1 MMFNKY
7 KKTISKIN
15 KLRKKYNQMPDF
27 ELIETIKNLKE
38 NYKNNKN
45 LNKLLP
51 DVFAIVRE
59 ASKRT
64 LNMEHFDVQLMGGIV
79 LNEGKIAE
87 SPTGSGKTLIAT
99 CPAVLNAITEK
110 SVIIVTVNEYL
121 AKRDSMEM
129 GKIYN
134 FLGLTVGCI
143 LHDMT
148 NLEKQNEY
156 KKDIVYVTN
165 SELGFDYLRDNLVLK
180 QEDKVLR
187 PFYFCIIDEVD
198 SVLID
203 DAKTPLIISGQ
214 SEKDTSLYVAADLL
228 AKKMTR
234 GKYENL
240 SKLEIMSGNVNEDGD
255 FIVLEK
261 EKQVILTE
269 NGIKKTEDFF
279 HIDNLSDP
287 ENADII
293 HHIEVA
299 LKANYIMK
307 KNRDYIISEKENGKQ
322 IEIVDEFI
330 GRVMEGRRFSDGL
343 HQAIEAKESVEIKKA
358 SNTFATITYQNFFNK
373 FPKKSGMTGTAKTE
387 EKEFKNTY
395 KLPVVIIPPNVP
407 TKRKDKKDLVFA
419 TKKDKYN
426 EIINE
431 IKNTH
436 KTGQPILVGTTNIVT
451 SELLDKMLK
460 KEGLNANVLNAKY
473 IEKEAEI
480 ISHAGEVGMITIATN
495 MAGRGTDIKITEEAK
510 NLGGLKIIGSE
521 KHESRRIDNQLRG
534 RAGRQGDPGETRF
547 YVSLED
553 NLIKLFANEN
563 TINTFQSIHN
573 DGQAIDSILLR
584 KAIENAQK
592 NIENNHYGIRD
603 NLLQYDKINN
613 EQRENIYN
621 ERNIIMNSEDLR
633 LFLLEI
639 ANDVLDDII
648 NNNAPQNVNVLTN
661 EIFGISSDNKNKMQY
676 KKELMGKLKNILDEN
691 EIIINNLDDIDKFEN
706 LIKTMILKT
715 IDENW
720 KEHLMNLEKLKE
732 SISLQSYGQKNPLIE
747 YKISSNK
754 LFNDMLKHIKKSICK
769 FVFRMKITFG
779 ENELV

>member
-1 MMFNKY
+1 MFNKY

-15 KLRKKYNQMPDF
+15 KLRKKYSQMSDF
-27 ELIETIKNLKE
+27 ELKENIKKLKE

-45 LNKLLP
+45 LNKILP
-51 DVFAIVRE
+51 DVFSIVRE

-99 CPAVLNAITEK
+99 CPAILNAITGQ

-187 PFYFCIIDEVD
+187 HFYFCIIDEVD

-240 SKLEIMSGNVNEDGD
+240 SKLEIMSGNINEDGD

-269 NGIKKTEDFF
+269 NGIKKTENFL
-279 HIDNLSDP
+279 HINNLSDP

-322 IEIVDEFI
+322 IEIVDEFT

-495 MAGRGTDIKITEEAK
+495 MAGRGTDIKLTEEAK

-563 TINTFQSIHN
+563 TINTFQSINN

-621 ERNIIMNSEDLR
+621 ERNIIMNCEDLR
-633 LFLLEI
+633 HFLLEI

-648 NNNAPQNVNVLTN
+648 TNNDTQNVNVLTN
-661 EIFGISSDNKNKMQY
+661 EIFGISSDNKNKMQC

-754 LFNDMLKHIKKSICK
+754 LFNDMLKTIKKSICK
-769 FVFRMKITFG
+769 FVFRMKIEFG

>member
-15 KLRKKYNQMPDF
+15 KLRKKYSQMSDF
-27 ELIETIKNLKE
+27 ELKKNIKKLKE

-45 LNKLLP
+45 LNKILP

-121 AKRDSMEM
+121 AKRDSLEM

-180 QEDKVLR
+180 QEDKILR

-269 NGIKKTEDFF
+269 NGIKKTENFF
-279 HIDNLSDP
+279 HINNLSDP

-322 IEIVDEFI
+322 IEIVDEFT

-431 IKNTH
+431 IKKTH

-495 MAGRGTDIKITEEAK
+495 MAGRGTDIKLTEEAK

-648 NNNAPQNVNVLTN
+648 NNNDPKNVNVLTN

-706 LIKTMILKT
+706 LIRTMILKT

>member
-45 LNKLLP
+45 LNKILP

-99 CPAVLNAITEK
+99 CPAVLNAITGQ

-180 QEDKVLR
+180 QENKVLR

-269 NGIKKTEDFF
+269 NGIKKTENFF
-279 HIDNLSDP
+279 HINNLSDP

-293 HHIEVA
+293 HHVEVA

-307 KNRDYIISEKENGKQ
+307 KNRDYIVSEKENGKQ
-322 IEIVDEFI
+322 IEIVDEFT

-343 HQAIEAKESVEIKKA
+343 HQAIEAKENVEIKKA
-358 SNTFATITYQNFFNK
+358 SNTFATITYQNFF
-373 FPKKSGMTGTAKTE
+373 KKSGMTGTAKTE

-563 TINTFQSIHN
+563 TINTFKSINN

-621 ERNIIMNSEDLR
+621 ERNIIMNGEDLR
-633 LFLLEI
+633 PFLLAI
-639 ANDVLDDII
+639 ADDVLADII
-648 NNNAPQNVNVLTN
+648 NNNYPQSVNVLIN

-676 KKELMGKLKNILDEN
+676 KKELMSKLKNILDEN
-691 EIIINNLDDIDKFEN
+691 EIIINNLDDVDKFEN
-706 LIKTMILKT
+706 FIKEMILKT

-769 FVFRMKITFG
+769 FVFKMKIEFG
-779 ENELV
+779 ENKVG

>member
-1 MMFNKY
+1 
-7 KKTISKIN
+7 
-15 KLRKKYNQMPDF
+15 
-27 ELIETIKNLKE
+27 
-38 NYKNNKN
+38 
-45 LNKLLP
+45 
-51 DVFAIVRE
+51 
-59 ASKRT
+59 
-64 LNMEHFDVQLMGGIV
+64 
-79 LNEGKIAE
+79 
-87 SPTGSGKTLIAT
+87 
-99 CPAVLNAITEK
+99 
-110 SVIIVTVNEYL
+110 
-121 AKRDSMEM
+121 
-129 GKIYN
+129 
-134 FLGLTVGCI
+134 
-143 LHDMT
+143 MT

-165 SELGFDYLRDNLVLK
+165 SELGFDYLRDNLALK

-255 FIVLEK
+255 FIVIEK
-261 EKQVILTE
+261 DKQVILTE

-279 HIDNLSDP
+279 HINNLSDP

-293 HHIEVA
+293 HHVEVA

-307 KNRDYIISEKENGKQ
+307 KNRDYIISEKDGCKQ
-322 IEIVDEFI
+322 IEIVDEFT

-621 ERNIIMNSEDLR
+621 ERNIIMNCEDLR
-633 LFLLEI
+633 PFLLEI

-648 NNNAPQNVNVLTN
+648 NNNDIQNVNVLTN
-661 EIFGISSDNKNKMQY
+661 EIFGISSDNKKY
-676 KKELMGKLKNILDEN
+676 
-691 EIIINNLDDIDKFEN
+691 
-706 LIKTMILKT
+706 
-715 IDENW
+715 
-720 KEHLMNLEKLKE
+720 
-732 SISLQSYGQKNPLIE
+732 
-747 YKISSNK
+747 
-754 LFNDMLKHIKKSICK
+754 
-769 FVFRMKITFG
+769 FR
-779 ENELV
+779 

>member
-1 MMFNKY
+1 MFNKY

-15 KLRKKYNQMPDF
+15 KLRKKYSQMSDF
-27 ELIETIKNLKE
+27 KLRETIKKLKE
-38 NYKNNKN
+38 DYKNNKN
-45 LNKLLP
+45 LNKILP

-99 CPAVLNAITEK
+99 CPAVLNAITGQ

-240 SKLEIMSGNVNEDGD
+240 SKLEIMSGNINEDGD

-279 HIDNLSDP
+279 HINNLSDP

-307 KNRDYIISEKENGKQ
+307 KNRDYIISEKEDGKQ
-322 IEIVDEFI
+322 IEIVDEFT

-495 MAGRGTDIKITEEAK
+495 MAGRGTDIKLTEEAK

-563 TINTFQSIHN
+563 TIDTFKSIHN

-621 ERNIIMNSEDLR
+621 ERNMIINCKDLR
-633 LFLLEI
+633 PFFLEI
-639 ANDVLDDII
+639 ANDVLDDILT
-648 NNNAPQNVNVLTN
+648 NNNFINVNVLTN
-661 EIFGISSDNKNKMQY
+661 EIFGMNYDDINKKQY
-676 KKELMGKLKNILDEN
+676 KAEFLNNLKNILNEN
-691 EIIINNLDDIDKFEN
+691 EIIINNLDNVDKFEN

-720 KEHLMNLEKLKE
+720 KEHLMNLDKLRE
-732 SISLQSYGQKNPLIE
+732 SISLQSYGQKNPLVE
-747 YKISSNK
+747 YKINSNK
-754 LFNDMLKHIKKSICK
+754 LFNDMLKNIKKSICK
-769 FVFRMKITFG
+769 FVFKMKITF
-779 ENELV
+779 E

>member
-1 MMFNKY
+1 MFNKY

-15 KLRKKYNQMPDF
+15 KLRKKYSQMSDF
-27 ELIETIKNLKE
+27 ELKENIKKVKE

-45 LNKLLP
+45 LNKILP

-214 SEKDTSLYVAADLL
+214 SEKDTSLYVASDLL

-269 NGIKKTEDFF
+269 NGIKKTENFF
-279 HIDNLSDP
+279 HINNLSDP

-322 IEIVDEFI
+322 IEIVDEFT

-407 TKRKDKKDLVFA
+407 IKRKDKKDLVFA

-633 LFLLEI
+633 PFLLEI

-648 NNNAPQNVNVLTN
+648 NNNDPKNVNVLTN

-706 LIKTMILKT
+706 LIRTMILKT

-769 FVFRMKITFG
+769 FIFKMKITFG
-779 ENELV
+779 ENELL

>member
-15 KLRKKYNQMPDF
+15 KLRKKYSQMSDF
-27 ELIETIKNLKE
+27 ELKENIKKLKE

-45 LNKLLP
+45 LNKILP

-279 HIDNLSDP
+279 HIDNLSNP

-322 IEIVDEFI
+322 IEIVDEFT

-495 MAGRGTDIKITEEAK
+495 MAGRGTDIKLTEEAK

-563 TINTFQSIHN
+563 TINTFKSIHN

-633 LFLLEI
+633 PLLLEI

-648 NNNAPQNVNVLTN
+648 NNNDFPNVNVLTN
-661 EIFGISSDNKNKMQY
+661 EIFGISSNNKNKMQY
-676 KKELMGKLKNILDEN
+676 KKELMSKLKNILDEN
-691 EIIINNLDDIDKFEN
+691 EIIINNLDNIDKFEN

-720 KEHLMNLEKLKE
+720 KEHLMNLDKLRE
-732 SISLQSYGQKNPLIE
+732 SISLQSYGQKNPLVE
-747 YKISSNK
+747 YKINSNK
-754 LFNDMLKHIKKSICK
+754 LFNDMLKNIKKSICK
-769 FVFRMKITFG
+769 FVFRMKIEFS
-779 ENELV
+779 EN

>member
-1 MMFNKY
+1 MFNKY

-15 KLRKKYNQMPDF
+15 KLRKKYNQMSDF
-27 ELIETIKNLKE
+27 KLKETIQKLKE

-45 LNKLLP
+45 LNKILP
-51 DVFAIVRE
+51 DVFAIIRE

-279 HIDNLSDP
+279 HIENLSDLK
-287 ENADII
+287 NADII

-322 IEIVDEFI
+322 IEIVDEFT

-431 IKNTH
+431 IKETH

-495 MAGRGTDIKITEEAK
+495 MAGRGTDIKLTEEAK

-621 ERNIIMNSEDLR
+621 ERNIIMNCEDLR
-633 LFLLEI
+633 PFLLEI

-648 NNNAPQNVNVLTN
+648 NNNDIQNVNVLTN

-676 KKELMGKLKNILDEN
+676 NKELMGKLKNILDEN

-706 LIKTMILKT
+706 LIRTMILKT

>member
-15 KLRKKYNQMPDF
+15 KLRKKYSQMSDF
-27 ELIETIKNLKE
+27 ELKENIKKLKE

-45 LNKLLP
+45 LNKILP

-64 LNMEHFDVQLMGGIV
+64 LNMEHFNVQLMGGIV

-234 GKYENL
+234 GKYKNL
-240 SKLEIMSGNVNEDGD
+240 SKLEIMSGNINEDGD

-269 NGIKKTEDFF
+269 NGIKKTEIFF
-279 HIDNLSDP
+279 HINNLSNP

-322 IEIVDEFI
+322 IEIVDEFT

-431 IKNTH
+431 IKETH

-495 MAGRGTDIKITEEAK
+495 MAGRGTDIKVTEEAK
-510 NLGGLKIIGSE
+510 SLGGLKIIGSE

-621 ERNIIMNSEDLR
+621 ERNIIMNCEYLR
-633 LFLLEI
+633 PFLLEI
-639 ANDVLDDII
+639 ADDVLDDII
-648 NNNAPQNVNVLTN
+648 NNNDPKNVNVLTN

-706 LIKTMILKT
+706 LIRTMILKT

-754 LFNDMLKHIKKSICK
+754 LFNDMLKTIKKSICK

-779 ENELV
+779 ENELL

>member
-15 KLRKKYNQMPDF
+15 KLRKKYSQMSDF
-27 ELIETIKNLKE
+27 ELKENIKKLKE

-45 LNKLLP
+45 LNKILQ

-64 LNMEHFDVQLMGGIV
+64 LKMEHFDVQLMGGIV

-99 CPAVLNAITEK
+99 CPAVLNAITGQ

-121 AKRDSMEM
+121 AKRDSIEM

-255 FIVLEK
+255 FIVIEK
-261 EKQVILTE
+261 DKQVILTE

-322 IEIVDEFI
+322 IEIVDEFT

-495 MAGRGTDIKITEEAK
+495 MAGRGTDIKVTEEAK
-510 NLGGLKIIGSE
+510 SLGGLKIIGSE

-648 NNNAPQNVNVLTN
+648 NNNDPQNVNVLTN

-676 KKELMGKLKNILDEN
+676 KKELMSKLKNILDEN

-706 LIKTMILKT
+706 LIRTMILKT

-754 LFNDMLKHIKKSICK
+754 LFNDMLKTIKKSICK
-769 FVFRMKITFG
+769 FVFRMKITFR

>member
-15 KLRKKYNQMPDF
+15 KLRKKYNQMSDF
-27 ELIETIKNLKE
+27 ELRETINKLKE
-38 NYKNNKN
+38 DYKNNKN
-45 LNKLLP
+45 LNKILP

-99 CPAVLNAITEK
+99 CPAVLNAITEQ

-255 FIVLEK
+255 FIVIEK
-261 EKQVILTE
+261 DKQVILTE

-279 HIDNLSDP
+279 HIENLSDLK
-287 ENADII
+287 NADII

-322 IEIVDEFI
+322 IEIVDEFT

-431 IKNTH
+431 IKKTH

-473 IEKEAEI
+473 TEKEAEI

-495 MAGRGTDIKITEEAK
+495 MAGRGTDIKVAEEAK

-648 NNNAPQNVNVLTN
+648 NNNDPQNVNVLTN
-661 EIFGISSDNKNKMQY
+661 KIFGISSDNKNKMQY
-676 KKELMGKLKNILDEN
+676 KKELMVKLKNILDEN

-706 LIKTMILKT
+706 LIRTMILKT

-754 LFNDMLKHIKKSICK
+754 LFNDMLKTIKKSICK
-769 FVFRMKITFG
+769 FVFKMKIEFG
-779 ENELV
+779 ENKVG

>member
-1 MMFNKY
+1 MFNGY

-15 KLRKKYNQMPDF
+15 KLRKKYNKMSDF
-27 ELIETIKNLKE
+27 ELRETIKKLKE
-38 NYKNNKN
+38 DYKNNKN
-45 LNKLLP
+45 LNKILP

-99 CPAVLNAITEK
+99 CPAVLNAITGQ

-269 NGIKKTEDFF
+269 NGIKKTENFF
-279 HIDNLSDP
+279 HINNLSDP

-293 HHIEVA
+293 HHVEVA

-322 IEIVDEFI
+322 IEIVDEFT

-373 FPKKSGMTGTAKTE
+373 FFLSS
-387 EKEFKNTY
+387 N
-395 KLPVVIIPPNVP
+395 
-407 TKRKDKKDLVFA
+407 
-419 TKKDKYN
+419 
-426 EIINE
+426 
-431 IKNTH
+431 
-436 KTGQPILVGTTNIVT
+436 
-451 SELLDKMLK
+451 
-460 KEGLNANVLNAKY
+460 
-473 IEKEAEI
+473 
-480 ISHAGEVGMITIATN
+480 
-495 MAGRGTDIKITEEAK
+495 
-510 NLGGLKIIGSE
+510 
-521 KHESRRIDNQLRG
+521 
-534 RAGRQGDPGETRF
+534 
-547 YVSLED
+547 
-553 NLIKLFANEN
+553 
-563 TINTFQSIHN
+563 
-573 DGQAIDSILLR
+573 
-584 KAIENAQK
+584 
-592 NIENNHYGIRD
+592 
-603 NLLQYDKINN
+603 NLL
-613 EQRENIYN
+613 
-621 ERNIIMNSEDLR
+621 
-633 LFLLEI
+633 
-639 ANDVLDDII
+639 
-648 NNNAPQNVNVLTN
+648 
-661 EIFGISSDNKNKMQY
+661 G
-676 KKELMGKLKNILDEN
+676 
-691 EIIINNLDDIDKFEN
+691 
-706 LIKTMILKT
+706 
-715 IDENW
+715 
-720 KEHLMNLEKLKE
+720 
-732 SISLQSYGQKNPLIE
+732 
-747 YKISSNK
+747 
-754 LFNDMLKHIKKSICK
+754 
-769 FVFRMKITFG
+769 
-779 ENELV
+779 

>member
-1 MMFNKY
+1 MFNKY

-15 KLRKKYNQMPDF
+15 KLRKKYSQMSDF
-27 ELIETIKNLKE
+27 ELKENIKKLKE

-45 LNKLLP
+45 LNKILP

-214 SEKDTSLYVAADLL
+214 SEKDTSLYVASDLL

-269 NGIKKTEDFF
+269 NGIKKTENFF
-279 HIDNLSDP
+279 HINNLSDP

-322 IEIVDEFI
+322 IEIVDEFT

-407 TKRKDKKDLVFA
+407 IKRKDKKDLVFA

-633 LFLLEI
+633 PFLLEI

-648 NNNAPQNVNVLTN
+648 NNNDPKNVNVLTN

-706 LIKTMILKT
+706 LIRTMILKT

-769 FVFRMKITFG
+769 FIFKMKITFG
-779 ENELV
+779 ENELL

>member
-15 KLRKKYNQMPDF
+15 KLRKKYSQMSDF
-27 ELIETIKNLKE
+27 ELRETIKKLKE
-38 NYKNNKN
+38 DYKNNKN
-45 LNKLLP
+45 LNKILP

-121 AKRDSMEM
+121 AKRDSIEM

-279 HIDNLSDP
+279 HINNLSDP

-322 IEIVDEFI
+322 IEIVDEFT

-621 ERNIIMNSEDLR
+621 ERNIIMNCEDLR
-633 LFLLEI
+633 QFLLEI

-648 NNNAPQNVNVLTN
+648 NNNDHKNVNVLTN

-706 LIKTMILKT
+706 LIRTMILKT

-732 SISLQSYGQKNPLIE
+732 SISLQLYGQKNPLIE
-747 YKISSNK
+747 YKINSNK
-754 LFNDMLKHIKKSICK
+754 LFNDMLKTIKKSICK
-769 FVFRMKITFG
+769 FIFKMKIEFS
-779 ENELV
+779 ENKLG

>member
-1 MMFNKY
+1 MFNKY

-15 KLRKKYNQMPDF
+15 KLRKKYNQMPDS

-255 FIVLEK
+255 FIVIEK
-261 EKQVILTE
+261 DKQVILTE

-279 HIDNLSDP
+279 HINNLSDP

-293 HHIEVA
+293 HHVEVA

-322 IEIVDEFI
+322 IEIVDEFT

-451 SELLDKMLK
+451 SELLDKMLR

-495 MAGRGTDIKITEEAK
+495 MAGRGTDIKVTEEAK

-621 ERNIIMNSEDLR
+621 ERNIIMNCEDLR
-633 LFLLEI
+633 PFLLEI

-648 NNNAPQNVNVLTN
+648 NNNDPKNVNVLTN
-661 EIFGISSDNKNKMQY
+661 EIFGINSDNKNKMQY

-691 EIIINNLDDIDKFEN
+691 EIIINNLDNIDKFEN
-706 LIKTMILKT
+706 LIRTMILKT

>member
-1 MMFNKY
+1 MFNRY

-15 KLRKKYNQMPDF
+15 KLRKKYNKMSDF
-27 ELIETIKNLKE
+27 ELRETIKKLKE
-38 NYKNNKN
+38 NYKNNKD
-45 LNKLLP
+45 LNKILP

-59 ASKRT
+59 SSKRT

-261 EKQVILTE
+261 EKQVMLTE

-293 HHIEVA
+293 HHVEVA

-307 KNRDYIISEKENGKQ
+307 KNRDYIISKKENGKQ
-322 IEIVDEFI
+322 IDIVDEFT

-343 HQAIEAKESVEIKKA
+343 HQAIEAKENVEIKKA

-395 KLPVVIIPPNVP
+395 NLPVVIIPPNVP

-431 IKNTH
+431 IKRTH

-495 MAGRGTDIKITEEAK
+495 MAGRGTDIKVTEEAK

-534 RAGRQGDPGETRF
+534 RAGRQGDPGDTQF

-563 TINTFQSIHN
+563 TINTFKSINN

-633 LFLLEI
+633 PFLLEI

-648 NNNAPQNVNVLTN
+648 NNNDFPNVNVLTN

-706 LIKTMILKT
+706 FIKEMILKT

-754 LFNDMLKHIKKSICK
+754 LFNDMLKTIKKSICK
-769 FVFRMKITFG
+769 FVFKMKIEFG
-779 ENELV
+779 ENELG

>member
-1 MMFNKY
+1 MFNKY

-27 ELIETIKNLKE
+27 ELIETIKKLKE
-38 NYKNNKN
+38 DYKNNKN
-45 LNKLLP
+45 LNKILP

-143 LHDMT
+143 LHNMT

-165 SELGFDYLRDNLVLK
+165 SELGFDYLRDNLALENK
-180 QEDKVLR
+180 DKVLR

-214 SEKDTSLYVAADLL
+214 SEKDTSLYVASDLL

-255 FIVLEK
+255 FIVIEK
-261 EKQVILTE
+261 DKQVVLTE

-279 HIDNLSDP
+279 HINNLSDP

-322 IEIVDEFI
+322 IEIVDEFT

-395 KLPVVIIPPNVP
+395 KLPVVIIPPNIP

-431 IKNTH
+431 IKKTH

-495 MAGRGTDIKITEEAK
+495 MAGRGTDIKVTEEAK

-621 ERNIIMNSEDLR
+621 ERNIIMNCEDLR
-633 LFLLEI
+633 PFLLEI
-639 ANDVLDDII
+639 ADDVLDDII
-648 NNNAPQNVNVLTN
+648 NNNDPKNVNVLTN

-706 LIKTMILKT
+706 LIRTMILKT

>member
-15 KLRKKYNQMPDF
+15 KLRKKYSQMSDF
-27 ELIETIKNLKE
+27 ELKENIKKLKE

-269 NGIKKTEDFF
+269 NGIKKTENFF
-279 HIDNLSDP
+279 HINNLSDP

-293 HHIEVA
+293 HHVEVA

-307 KNRDYIISEKENGKQ
+307 KNRDYIVSEKENGKQ
-322 IEIVDEFI
+322 IEIVDEFT

-343 HQAIEAKESVEIKKA
+343 HQAIEAKENVEIKKA

-395 KLPVVIIPPNVP
+395 KLPVVIIPPNVQ

-431 IKNTH
+431 IKKTH

-495 MAGRGTDIKITEEAK
+495 MAGRGTDIKLTEEAK

-648 NNNAPQNVNVLTN
+648 NNNDPQNVNVLTK

-706 LIKTMILKT
+706 LIRTMILKT

-769 FVFRMKITFG
+769 FVFKMKIEF
-779 ENELV
+779 NKNS

>member
-15 KLRKKYNQMPDF
+15 KLRKKYSQMSDF
-27 ELIETIKNLKE
+27 ELKENIKKLKE

-45 LNKLLP
+45 LNKILQ

-279 HIDNLSDP
+279 HIENLSDLK
-287 ENADII
+287 NADII

-322 IEIVDEFI
+322 IEIVDEFT

-407 TKRKDKKDLVFA
+407 TKRKDKKDLIFA

-495 MAGRGTDIKITEEAK
+495 MAGRGTDIKVTEEAK

-563 TINTFQSIHN
+563 TINTFQSINN

-648 NNNAPQNVNVLTN
+648 NNNDPKNVNVLTN

-706 LIKTMILKT
+706 LIRTMILKT

-754 LFNDMLKHIKKSICK
+754 LFNDMLKTIKKSICK

>member
-1 MMFNKY
+1 MFNKY

-15 KLRKKYNQMPDF
+15 KLRKKYSQMSDLDLK
-27 ELIETIKNLKE
+27 ENIKKLKE

-45 LNKLLP
+45 LNKILP

-279 HIDNLSDP
+279 HIDNLSNP

-307 KNRDYIISEKENGKQ
+307 KNRDYIISEKDGCKQ
-322 IEIVDEFI
+322 IEIVDEFT

-343 HQAIEAKESVEIKKA
+343 HQAIEAKENVEIKKA

-431 IKNTH
+431 IKKTH

-495 MAGRGTDIKITEEAK
+495 MAGRGTDIKVTEEAK

-563 TINTFQSIHN
+563 TINTFQSINN

-633 LFLLEI
+633 PFLLEI
-639 ANDVLDDII
+639 ADDVLDDII
-648 NNNAPQNVNVLTN
+648 NNNDPKNVNVLTN

-706 LIKTMILKT
+706 LIRTMILKT

-754 LFNDMLKHIKKSICK
+754 LFNDMLKTIKKSICK
-769 FVFRMKITFG
+769 FVFRMKIEFS
-779 ENELV
+779 ENKLG

>member
-15 KLRKKYNQMPDF
+15 KLRKKYSQMSDF
-27 ELIETIKNLKE
+27 KLRETIKKLKE
-38 NYKNNKN
+38 DYKNNKN
-45 LNKLLP
+45 LNKILP
-51 DVFAIVRE
+51 DVFAIIRE

-293 HHIEVA
+293 HHVEVA

-322 IEIVDEFI
+322 IEIVDEFT
-330 GRVMEGRRFSDGL
+330 GRVMEGRRFSDGI

-495 MAGRGTDIKITEEAK
+495 MAGRGTDIKVTEEAK

-563 TINTFQSIHN
+563 TINTFQSINN
-573 DGQAIDSILLR
+573 DGQAIDSVLLR

-621 ERNIIMNSEDLR
+621 ERNIIMNCEDLR
-633 LFLLEI
+633 PFLLKI
-639 ANDVLDDII
+639 ADDVLDDII
-648 NNNAPQNVNVLTN
+648 NNDDPQNVNVLTK

-676 KKELMGKLKNILDEN
+676 KKELMSKLKNILDEN

-706 LIKTMILKT
+706 LIRTMILKT

-754 LFNDMLKHIKKSICK
+754 LFNDMLKTIKKSICK
-769 FVFRMKITFG
+769 FVFKMKIKFG
-779 ENELV
+779 ENKVG

>member
-1 MMFNKY
+1 MFNKY

-15 KLRKKYNQMPDF
+15 KLRKKYSQMSDF
-27 ELIETIKNLKE
+27 ELKENIKKLKE

-45 LNKLLP
+45 LNKILP

-214 SEKDTSLYVAADLL
+214 SEKDTSLYVASDLL

-269 NGIKKTEDFF
+269 NGIKKTENFF
-279 HIDNLSDP
+279 HINNLSDP

-322 IEIVDEFI
+322 IEIVDEFT

-407 TKRKDKKDLVFA
+407 IKRKDKKDLVFA

-633 LFLLEI
+633 PFLLEI

-648 NNNAPQNVNVLTN
+648 NNNDPKNVNVLTN

-706 LIKTMILKT
+706 LIRTMILKT

-754 LFNDMLKHIKKSICK
+754 LFNDMLKTIKKSICK
-769 FVFRMKITFG
+769 FIFKMKITFE

>member
-1 MMFNKY
+1 MFNKY

-15 KLRKKYNQMPDF
+15 KLRKKYNQMSDF
-27 ELIETIKNLKE
+27 ELKENIKKLKE

-45 LNKLLP
+45 LNKILP

-279 HIDNLSDP
+279 HINNLSNP

-307 KNRDYIISEKENGKQ
+307 KNRDYIISEKDGCKQ
-322 IEIVDEFI
+322 IEIVDEFT

-495 MAGRGTDIKITEEAK
+495 MAGRGTDIKLTEEAK

-648 NNNAPQNVNVLTN
+648 NNNDPQNVNVLTN

-676 KKELMGKLKNILDEN
+676 KKELMSKLKNILDEN

-706 LIKTMILKT
+706 LIRTMILKT

-754 LFNDMLKHIKKSICK
+754 LFNDMLKTIKKSICK

-779 ENELV
+779 ENELL

>member
-15 KLRKKYNQMPDF
+15 KLRKKYSQMSDF
-27 ELIETIKNLKE
+27 ELKETIKKLKE
-38 NYKNNKN
+38 DYKNNKN
-45 LNKLLP
+45 LNKILP

-180 QEDKVLR
+180 QEYKVLR

-279 HIDNLSDP
+279 HIDNLSNP

-307 KNRDYIISEKENGKQ
+307 KNRDYIVSEKENGKQ
-322 IEIVDEFI
+322 IEIVDEFT

-431 IKNTH
+431 IKETH

-451 SELLDKMLK
+451 SELLDKMLR

-495 MAGRGTDIKITEEAK
+495 MAGRGTDIKLTEEAK

-621 ERNIIMNSEDLR
+621 ERNIIMNCEDLR
-633 LFLLEI
+633 PFSLEI
-639 ANDVLDDII
+639 ADDVLDDII
-648 NNNAPQNVNVLTN
+648 NNNDPQNVNVLTN

-676 KKELMGKLKNILDEN
+676 KKELMSKLKNILDEN

-706 LIKTMILKT
+706 LIRTMILKT

-747 YKISSNK
+747 YKINSNK
-754 LFNDMLKHIKKSICK
+754 LFNDMLKTIKKSICK

-779 ENELV
+779 ENNLE

>member
-1 MMFNKY
+1 MFNKY

-15 KLRKKYNQMPDF
+15 KLRKKYSQMSDF
-27 ELIETIKNLKE
+27 ELRETIKKFKE
-38 NYKNNKN
+38 DYKNNKN
-45 LNKLLP
+45 LDKILP

-279 HIDNLSDP
+279 HIDNLSNP

-307 KNRDYIISEKENGKQ
+307 KNRDYIVSEKENGKQ
-322 IEIVDEFI
+322 IEIVDEFT

-436 KTGQPILVGTTNIVT
+436 KTGQPILVGTTNIIT
-451 SELLDKMLK
+451 SELLDKMLR

-495 MAGRGTDIKITEEAK
+495 MAGRGTDIKVTEEAK

-621 ERNIIMNSEDLR
+621 ERNIIMNCEDLR
-633 LFLLEI
+633 PFLLEI
-639 ANDVLDDII
+639 ADDVLDDII
-648 NNNAPQNVNVLTN
+648 NNNDPKNVNVLTN

-676 KKELMGKLKNILDEN
+676 KKELMVKLKNILDEN

-706 LIKTMILKT
+706 LIRTMILKT